1 MLKHFNGSLFAI
13 RFCDH
18 FSNVVNQFFRFSCFD
33 RLCNV
38 VNHFC
43 QVANHFLSSFFAMC
57 SITFVDHFFGDQFFR
72 SLLQCVQ
79 SLFLFSLSHV
89 FKHFSGSLFWITFS
103 CHFCNELIHF
113 SAHFFR
119 SLLHYLS
126 HFFRSLLQC
135 GQSLFSITFCSHFLG
150 SLFSLTFD
158 RLTFLFCAPSRKK

>member
-1 MLKHFNGSLFAI
+1 MDHFLPSVFAI
-13 RFCDH
+13 TFQMWSISSFDP
-18 FSNVVNQFFRFSCFD
+18 VVSIAFVMWSITF
-33 RLCNV
+33 
-38 VNHFC
+38 
-43 QVANHFLSSFFAMC
+43 AKWPITFLSPFFAVC